1 MKTVALFSITLLFS
15 SVLFSQTKI
24 QIITKDLLSRKID
37 KVEFLDLSKKQF
49 YTFPYQDTIN
59 VTFSKEN
66 ADGYHIHYHAGGKI
80 LSQQIFLDAANIVIK
95 GHLDTQRL
103 VIDTVIN
110 APLYYEVLD
119 YGKQSAALYKAK
131 DTTRLNEFLLE
142 SVQKNIQ
149 NPFSLIAADL
159 FVRTNQNSKL
169 NLLKL
174 KPYLEKQGNQ
184 FSWFLFYR
192 SLERIDKILA
202 IQQLQLEQYSCIDP
216 KGKKGS
222 LALTSA
228 DYTVLDMWFL
238 ACPPCVQQHQEIK
251 EKLPLLKQHN
261 IEMIGISTDL
271 NQKKWQTYLRQ
282 HEYNWLNYRQDGT
295 QKLTEDLGIFG
306 YPTYVILDKT
316 GKIVGYYNDFQSV
329 LKFLNL
335 S

>member
-1 MKTVALFSITLLFS
+1 MKTIALFFIAVSFS
-15 SVLFSQTKI
+15 SVLFSQAKI
-24 QIITKDLLSRKID
+24 QLITKDLLSRKID
-37 KVEFLDLSKKQF
+37 KVEIFDLSQKEF
-49 YTFPYQDTIN
+49 YTFPYQDTIH
-59 VTFSKEN
+59 VAFFKEN
-66 ADGYHIHYHAGGKI
+66 ADCYDIRYHTGGKM
-80 LSQQIFLDAANIVIK
+80 LRQQIWLDAANIVIK

-119 YGKQSAALYKAK
+119 FGKQIATLYKAK
-131 DTTRLNEFLLE
+131 DTIRLNEFLLE

-149 NPFSLIAADL
+149 NPFSLIAADH
-159 FVRTNQNSKL
+159 FVRANQNSKL

-202 IQQLQLEQYSCIDP
+202 IQELRLEQYSCIDP

-271 NQKKWQTYLRQ
+271 NQKKWRTYLRQ
-282 HEYNWLNYRQDGT
+282 HEYDWLNYREDGT
-295 QKLTEDLGIFG
+295 QKLTKDLGIFG

-329 LKFLNL
+329 LKFLKL

>member
-1 MKTVALFSITLLFS
+1 MKTISLFFLALFASSLFA
-15 SVLFSQTKI
+15 QTNI
-24 QIITKDLLSRKID
+24 QIVTRDLLPRKID
-37 KVEFLDLSKKQF
+37 KVEFFDLSQKEF

-59 VTFSKEN
+59 VTFFKDH
-66 ADGYHIHYHAGGKI
+66 ADCYNIRYHVGGKI
-80 LSQQIFLDAANIVIK
+80 LSQQMWLDVANIVIK

-119 YGKQSAALYKAK
+119 FGKQIAALYKTK

-149 NPFSLIAADL
+149 NPFSLIAADH
-159 FVRTNQNSKL
+159 FVRANQNSKL

-174 KPYLEKQGNQ
+174 KPYLEKQGDQ

-202 IQQLQLEQYSCIDP
+202 IQQPQLENYSCIDP

-282 HEYNWLNYRQDGT
+282 HEYDWLNYREDGT
-295 QKLTEDLGIFG
+295 QKLTKDLGIFG